1 MLGFE
6 ENVMVEELEEG
17 YLLLAMERKAAIMP
31 NP

>member
-6 ENVMVEELEEG
+6 ENMMVEELEE
-17 YLLLAMERKAAIMP
+17 YLPLATERKAAIMP